1 MTEGAVGFGR
11 GFPRIWL
18 IPIGA
23 LTLLLGI
30 AATGRLSRS
39 IAADFLAWWPVWL
52 GLGLAAYFL
61 RDRKFGQF
69 RAAGIVPIVAL
80 VAILLFTWGHFA
92 GWALMPSASQ
102 RLVGPVGEGFSSA
115 SLQAEI
121 DGMLEVSGS
130 SEYLYHV
137 EPIRR
142 GGTIGIPT
150 ATEQVLDTTAAVV
163 LEPPANPGIY
173 SYAGWDLML
182 SDSPTW
188 SLMLAG
194 AIDAD
199 LSSLTI
205 TDLDLG
211 GAGTVVLGAVEDET
225 AVSVAGDF
233 RIVVPEDAPARVVGV
248 ASVPATWTTD
258 TGGAAS
264 PVLGTGWVITVEPG
278 ATLTVAHQP

>member
-1 MTEGAVGFGR
+1 MTQGAVGFGR

-23 LTLLLGI
+23 LTLLLAIG
-30 AATGRLSRS
+30 ASGRLSRS
-39 IAADFLAWWPVWL
+39 IAADLIAWWPVWL
-52 GLGLAAYFL
+52 GLGLAAYL
-61 RDRKFGQF
+61 IRDRKFGQF

-80 VAILLFTWGHFA
+80 VAILLFAWGHLA

-102 RLVGPVGEGFSSA
+102 RLVGPVGEGFTSA
-115 SLQAEI
+115 TLQAEI
-121 DGMLEVSGS
+121 DGMLHVSGG

-142 GGTIGIPT
+142 GGTIGIPS
-150 ATEQVLDTTAAVV
+150 ATEQVVETSASVV
-163 LEPPANPGIY
+163 LEPPADPGVY

-199 LSSLTI
+199 LSTLAI
-205 TDLDLG
+205 TELELG
-211 GAGTVVLGAVEDET
+211 GAGSVLLGAVEDET
-225 AVSVAGDF
+225 PVTVAGDF
-233 RIVVPEDAPARVVGV
+233 RIVLPEDVPARVVGV
-248 ASVPATWTTD
+248 ASVPATWAAD
-258 TGGAAS
+258 SRGAAS
-264 PVLGTGWVITVEPG
+264 PVLGRGWVITVDPG
-278 ATLTVAHQP
+278 ATLTVAHHP